1 MKKKIFIAGD
11 VREYD
16 SANPTAF
23 TDSIKAFIKNNL
35 VSPETASEVSVTV
48 QETASDHLIITF
60 PFSTGDEIMHGT
72 VSNPLYRCFFGDCA
86 KFRPEYSLDYRLNFG
101 SAIAFNWRVPIKDI
115 KEAHKRNTSFYKAD
129 RYKSLEVE
137 ESDKGLTITIKF

>member
-16 SANPTAF
+16 SSNPSTF
-23 TDSIKAFIKNNL
+23 TDSIKEFITDNL
-35 VSPETASEVSVTV
+35 VSPETASEVSVTL
-48 QETASDHLIITF
+48 QEAASDHLIITF
-60 PFSTGDEIMHGT
+60 PFSTGDEIMQGT

-86 KFRPEYSLDYRLNFG
+86 KFKPEYSLDYRLNFG
-101 SAIAFNWRVPIKDI
+101 LAFAANWRIPIKDI
-115 KEAHKRNTSFYKAD
+115 LEAHKRNTSFYKAD
-129 RYKSLEVE
+129 RYKTLEVE